1 MCKNKENRRSVGTE
15 TPKHKTQNPHTAAC
29 CRLYTAPPMRIRD
42 LLQNA
47 APCAPDSPC
56 TLGAPC
62 APGLAAPRALGLAA
76 AVNAFHHAPA
86 RRTRPALDLPF
97 FGATFAAREALC
109 PAPMCVLLHQRTLQ
123 SATHLALYTP
133 ALGRLLADPEAG
145 APEGPAPALAP
156 APERGRPPSARELRK
171 LQKRAY
177 DRAYS
182 RAARAARAARGA
194 RGARARGPAPDARP
208 KENHQRRPCS
218 DGQRAP
224 ARED

>member
-1 MCKNKENRRSVGTE
+1 
-15 TPKHKTQNPHTAAC
+15 
-29 CRLYTAPPMRIRD
+29 MRIRD

-47 APCAPDSPC
+47 
-56 TLGAPC
+56 APC

-76 AVNAFHHAPA
+76 AVNAFHHAPG

-97 FGATFAAREALC
+97 FGATVAAREPLC
-109 PAPMCVLLHQRTLQ
+109 PAPMCVLLRQRTLQ
-123 SATHLALYTP
+123 SATHLVLYTP
-133 ALGRLLADPEAG
+133 ALQRLIADPEAG
-145 APEGPAPALAP
+145 GPEGPTPALAP
-156 APERGRPPSARELRK
+156 APERGRPPSARELRELRK

-194 RGARARGPAPDARP
+194 RASASASAARGARTRGPAPDARP